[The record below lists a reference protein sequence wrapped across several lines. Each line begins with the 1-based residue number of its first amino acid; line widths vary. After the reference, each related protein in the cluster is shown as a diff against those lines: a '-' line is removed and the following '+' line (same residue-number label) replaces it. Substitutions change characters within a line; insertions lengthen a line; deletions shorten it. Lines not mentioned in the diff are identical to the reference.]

1 MGQTV
6 IGLDVGTWSVKA
18 AVLDSG
24 LRRFALQ
31 EVREHRIALGPDG
44 APVSAGV
51 HAAVAQALE
60 GLRDRNVI
68 ATAIPG
74 QRVMT
79 RELTLPFTDPKKIRS
94 VLGFQL
100 EEQLP
105 VSLDELVYDY
115 ATLEAGDEGAR
126 LLCSAVE
133 RSWLRGFLDEL
144 AAAEADPKVVGL
156 DTMAYAQ
163 LVPHLPSLEQAGE
176 PGEGDGE
183 PVAFLDLGHTTTS
196 VTIVRDGRVEL
207 VRTLAR
213 GGHEVTLALAEALD
227 LDYLQAERVK
237 HRGVRLDGRVPKGVG
252 DAEHGPRVRVV
263 SQALRPLVRDLR
275 GTLHAYAQRGGGR
288 VERAFVL
295 GGTARMP
302 GLVPTLEGALGLRLA
317 HAPLAAADWAQG
329 VSGAHEPEALEL
341 SYGKAVALALAFA
354 REAGAGVLNFRQ
366 GEFAFESDFKA
377 VRGRAWALGLMV
389 AALLS
394 VFLVKQ
400 YLHLGQLE
408 EQHQALVAALERFS
422 ADELGKKSQNFSGT
436 KAKLV
441 KPPKAEGEEIFPRL
455 TALHALDQ
463 ITADQDAVNAM
474 TPPTTGDK
482 PPGPRSPSPPTGD
495 KGKGDDKDKSELDE
509 EVDPALQGYKVEFE
523 AVTIDLKGALIRGEV
538 SGIEALEEF
547 TGRLKKR
554 RCFRAVET
562 TDTHKSP
569 NRERPDW
576 LRFTV
581 KVDIECKPP
590 ASDKDSKGKGAKG
603 GKTSKAKGGA

>member
-24 LRRFALQ
+24 LRRFTLQ
-31 EVREHRIALGPDG
+31 EVREHRVARGPDG
-44 APVSAGV
+44 AVVSAEE
-51 HAAVAQALE
+51 HLAVAAALE
-60 GLRDRNVI
+60 GLRDRSVI
-68 ATAIPG
+68 ATAVPG

-94 VLGFQL
+94 VLGFEL
-100 EEQLP
+100 EGRLP
-105 VSLDELVYDY
+105 VDLSDMVYDY
-115 ATLEAGDEGAR
+115 AVLEAGEEGAR

-133 RSWLRGFLDEL
+133 RDWLRGFLDEL
-144 AAAEADPKVVGL
+144 AAANADPKVVGL

-163 LVPHLPSLEQAGE
+163 LAPHLPPSEAGGDLE
-176 PGEGDGE
+176 PGEGE

-237 HRGVRLDGRVPKGVG
+237 HRGVRLDGRVPEGVG

-275 GTLHAYAQRGGGR
+275 GTLHAYAQRGAGR

-302 GLVPTLEGALGLRLA
+302 GLVATLEGALGLTLQRA
-317 HAPLAAADWAQG
+317 HLGAADWAQG
-329 VSGAHEPEALEL
+329 VSGAHEPEALDL
-341 SYGKAVALALAFA
+341 SQGKAVALALAFA

-400 YLHLGQLE
+400 YLHLGELE
-408 EQHQALVAALERFS
+408 EQHKALVAALESFT
-422 ADELGKKSQNFSGT
+422 ADTLGKKSQNFSGT

-441 KPPKAEGEEIFPRL
+441 KPPKAEGEEIFPQL

-474 TPPTTGDK
+474 KPPKAAGDK

-495 KGKGDDKDKSELDE
+495 GDKDKAALDE

-554 RCFRAVET
+554 SCFRAVET

-590 ASDKDSKGKGAKG
+590 TSDKDKKGKKGKGATG
-603 GKTSKAKGGA
+603 GTTSKAKGGA

>member
-24 LRRFALQ
+24 LRRFTLQ
-31 EVREHRIALGPDG
+31 EVREHRIARGPDG
-44 APVSAGV
+44 APVSTEE
-51 HAAVAQALE
+51 HLAVAQALE
-60 GLRDRNVI
+60 GLRDRSVI
-68 ATAIPG
+68 ATAVPG

-79 RELTLPFTDPKKIRS
+79 RELTLPFSDPKKIRS

-105 VSLDELVYDY
+105 VGLEEMVYDY
-115 ATLEAGDEGAR
+115 AVLESGDEGAR

-133 RSWLRGFLDEL
+133 RGWLRGFLDEL
-144 AAAEADPKVVGL
+144 AAADADPKVVGL

-163 LVPHLPSLEQAGE
+163 LMPHLPGLQDAGE
-176 PGEGDGE
+176 AAPAEGE

-196 VTIVRDGRVEL
+196 LTIVRDGRVEL

-213 GGHEVTLALAEALD
+213 GGHEVTLALAQALD

-237 HRGVRLDGRVPKGVG
+237 HRGVRLDGRVPEGVG

-275 GTLHAYAQRGGGR
+275 GTLHAYAQRGAGR

-302 GLVPTLEGALGLRLA
+302 GLVATLEGALGLALQPT
-317 HAPLAAADWAQG
+317 HLGAADWAQG
-329 VSGAHEPEALEL
+329 VSGAHEPQALEL
-341 SYGKAVALALAFA
+341 SFGKAVALALAFA

-408 EQHQALVAALERFS
+408 EQHQALVAALESFT
-422 ADELGKKSQNFSGT
+422 ADTLGKKSQNFSGT

-441 KPPKAEGEEIFPRL
+441 KPPKAEGEEIFPQL
-455 TALHALDQ
+455 TALHAFDQ

-474 TPPTTGDK
+474 KPPPSDDK
-482 PPGPRSPSPPTGD
+482 PPGPRGPTPPTGD
-495 KGKGDDKDKSELDE
+495 KDKGELGLDE
-509 EVDPALQGYKVEFE
+509 DVDPALQGYKVEFE

-569 NRERPDW
+569 NRDRPDW

-590 ASDKDSKGKGAKG
+590 QSDKDKKAKGSKGSKAAKGKG
-603 GKTSKAKGGA
+603 GA